1 MVFSKFDIIYSVV
14 LLGVAFVAIRASN
27 KTMDRWEEDMKKQ
40 VKIINENGKL
50 AQARYGGETK

>member
-27 KTMDRWEEDMKKQ
+27 KTMDRWEEDMKEQ
-40 VKIINENGKL
+40 VRIINEKTKL